1 MTALRRPRSNRC
13 WGLFLGSVP
22 RQGQREET
30 ALCRDPW
37 EPSVHLG
44 PVECQARV
52 GMPHW
57 EGVQGLD
64 RGAEEQLSQD
74 PGEGTQAF
82 QEQGKMQA
90 VRR

>member
-1 MTALRRPRSNRC
+1 M
-13 WGLFLGSVP
+13 
-22 RQGQREET
+22 QGQREET

-44 PVECQARV
+44 PVEV
-52 GMPHW
+52 KPEWGMPHG

-90 VRR
+90 IRR